1 MSRVFQTNKFPPTT
15 HTDVPKVTIND
26 IHLISFEWP
35 WSRSLV
41 CNECAQNRMSRV
53 FQRNKFPPATHTGVP
68 KVTMNDIHLI
78 SFEWP
83 WSRSLVCN
91 ECAQNHMSSEFQR
104 NKFPPATHTGVPKVT
119 FISFP
124 LNDLEVGVW
133 CALSAHKITCPVYFK
148 QANSLQQQTL
158 VFLKSPYMHSFHFLW
173 MTLMSES
180 GVQWVRTKSYVPCI
194 SKKQIPTNNTHW
206 CF

>member
-1 MSRVFQTNKFPPTT
+1 MSRVFQRNKFPPTT
-15 HTDVPKVTIND
+15 HTGVSKVTMND

-35 WSRSLV
+35 WSRSMV
-41 CNECAQNRMSRV
+41 CNECAQNRMSSV
-53 FQRNKFPPATHTGVP
+53 FQRNKFPPATDTGVS

-91 ECAQNHMSSEFQR
+91 ECAQNQMSRVFQT

-119 FISFP
+119 FISFS

-133 CALSAHKITCPVYFK
+133 CAMSAHKITCPVYFK
-148 QANSLQQQTL
+148 HTNSHQQHTL
-158 VFLKSPYMHSFHFLW
+158 AFLKSHSFHFLW
-173 MTLMSES
+173 MILKSES
-180 GVQWVRTKSYVPCI
+180 GVHWVRAKSHVPCI
-194 SKKQIPTNNTHW
+194 SNKQIHSSNRHW
-206 CF
+206 CS